1 MKTTS
6 RNYRKEYVDYHIQPK
21 QKKDRAAR
29 NKARLAALKKGKT
42 FKKAHNVAMKK
53 VGR

>member
-1 MKTTS
+1 MNEELTKRQKSTLKKHSKHHSKKHMSAMKKS
-6 RNYRKEYVDYHIQPK
+6 M
-21 QKKDRAAR
+21 
-29 NKARLAALKKGKT
+29 KKGKT